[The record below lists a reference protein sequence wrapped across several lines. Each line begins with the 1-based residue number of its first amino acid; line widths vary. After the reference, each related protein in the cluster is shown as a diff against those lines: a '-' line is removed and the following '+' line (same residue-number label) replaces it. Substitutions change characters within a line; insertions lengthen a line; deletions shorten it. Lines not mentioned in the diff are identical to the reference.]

1 MARCFAERACL
12 TLPHL
17 RRRQTGTQA
26 DARTSSLSTVSTSV
40 ANSSKVHGGIGQTLF
55 GLIDARGGPCLES
68 QAARP
73 TATCRGRG
81 PEADPVIAV
90 ALVQDILAA
99 LARVPRVL

>member
-12 TLPHL
+12 KLPHL

-26 DARTSSLSTVSTSV
+26 DAHTSLSTVSTSV
-40 ANSSKVHGGIGQTLF
+40 AISSKVHGGIGQTLF
-55 GLIDARGGPCLES
+55 GLIDAKGGPCLES

-73 TATCRGRG
+73 TVTCRGRG
-81 PEADPVIAV
+81 PEADPVVAV

-99 LARVPRVL
+99 LARVSRVL